1 MNENVW
7 QVILDREGGEKE
19 KELDAEGNLA
29 MIDDETEG
37 EEEEEMEEEMEGEFV
52 SDISGDEGE
61 GLSDLED
68 MVVSWFLAVNITRND
83 VG

>member
-7 QVILDREGGEKE
+7 QAILDRERGEKE
-19 KELDAEGNLA
+19 KELDTEGNLA

-37 EEEEEMEEEMEGEFV
+37 EEEEMEGEFV
-52 SDISGDEGE
+52 SDISGDEEG

-68 MVVSWFLAVNITRND
+68 VVVSWFLAVNITCID